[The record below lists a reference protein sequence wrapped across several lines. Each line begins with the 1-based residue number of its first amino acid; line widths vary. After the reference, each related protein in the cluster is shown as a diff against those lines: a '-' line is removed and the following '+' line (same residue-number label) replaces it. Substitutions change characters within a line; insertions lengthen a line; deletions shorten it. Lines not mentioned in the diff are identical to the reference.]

1 VRRAAP
7 RRSRRPLN
15 RGVGRCDD
23 RITGQRI
30 GCGAADAAPQP
41 IGIVLRAN
49 AAAATVLA
57 ALGVRRAVR

>member
-15 RGVGRCDD
+15 PGVGRCDD
-23 RITGQRI
+23 RITGQR
-30 GCGAADAAPQP
+30 
-41 IGIVLRAN
+41 IVLRAN